1 MNFHRHRM
9 PTPPQTF
16 FGLAITSLLI
26 LLTACSPAPSPTRP
40 TETTLP
46 PTNTAVVIS
55 ATSTPLSTLPPSP
68 VPILPSATVPPEP
81 VRAQY
86 NLSAT
91 LNYSR
96 HSLLVQETI
105 EYPNRTGE
113 RLAELVLAVEP
124 NRYLGGFRLN
134 SIQAGEAKI
143 DNYSLVINQLK
154 FTLPAPLEIGQSL
167 RLSIAYDLSLP
178 ALPRPTGSINA
189 GIYGYSARQMNLADW
204 YPYIPAY
211 IQGSGWAM
219 HNPWYYGEHQVYEM
233 ADFNVDLALEN
244 PPANMTIAA
253 AAPVKMVD
261 GHYTYTH
268 LNARNFTFS
277 ASDMYTT
284 VIKMAGN
291 VTVISYAFPFDANTG
306 LVALDDATQAV
317 ELYSKLFGVYPHET
331 LSVVEVD
338 FQDGMEYD
346 GLFFLSKG
354 FYNTYDGTPK
364 GYLTMIGVHETA
376 HQWWYA
382 RVANDQAFEPW
393 LDESLATYS
402 ELIFYSKMYP
412 GYEDWWWSYRVDY
425 FNPKGWVN
433 LHIYDYT
440 GSYPYRDG
448 VYLRGAQFLD
458 EVRARVGESAFFD
471 FLKDYAS
478 REQNQI
484 ATSQDFFTILKEHSP
499 ADISDLVAKYFKP

>member
-1 MNFHRHRM
+1 MNFHR
-9 PTPPQTF
+9 PDIFTAPQTF
-16 FGLAITSLLI
+16 FALIILSLTAFLS
-26 LLTACSPAPSPTRP
+26 ACSPNPSPANP

-46 PTNTAVVIS
+46 PVNTATMPA
-55 ATSTPLSTLPPSP
+55 ATLAPLPTVTPSLA
-68 VPILPSATVPPEP
+68 PILPSPTMVPEP

-96 HSLLVQETI
+96 HFLSVQETI
-105 EYPNRTGE
+105 DYPNRSGE
-113 RLAELVLAVEP
+113 SLTELVLAVEP
-124 NRYLGGFRLN
+124 NRYPGGFRLN
-134 SIQAGEAKI
+134 SLLAGGAKI
-143 DNYSLVINQLK
+143 DSYSLVNNQLK
-154 FTLPAPLEIGQSL
+154 FTLPAGLEKGQSL
-167 RLSIAYDLSLP
+167 QLNLAFDLSLP
-178 ALPRPTGSINA
+178 ALPRPVGSINA
-189 GIYGYSARQMNLADW
+189 GVYGYSSRQMNLVDW

-211 IQGSGWAM
+211 INGSGWAM

-233 ADFNVDLALEN
+233 ANFNVDLTLES
-244 PPANMTIAA
+244 PPANTTIAA
-253 AAPVKMVD
+253 ASPVKMVD

-277 ASDMYTT
+277 ASDMYTM

-291 VTVISYAFPFDANTG
+291 VTVTSYAFPFDAQTG
-306 LVALDDATQAV
+306 LVALDAATQAL
-317 ELYSKLFGVYPHET
+317 ELYSQLFGAYPHDN

-364 GYLTMIGVHETA
+364 GYLTMICVHETA

-382 RVANDQAFEPW
+382 RVANDQALEPW
-393 LDESLATYS
+393 LDEALATYS
-402 ELIFYSKMYP
+402 ELLYYSKFYS

-425 FNPKGWVN
+425 FDPKGWVN
-433 LHIYDYT
+433 LPIYDYS

-448 VYLRGAQFLD
+448 VYLSGARFLN

-471 FLKDYAS
+471 FLKDYAN

>member
-1 MNFHRHRM
+1 MSFRQM
-9 PTPPQTF
+9 QKSTTPRTF
-16 FGLAITSLLI
+16 FGMVLFALFLI
-26 LLTACSPAPSPTRP
+26 LSACSPSPTPSDP
-40 TETTLP
+40 TQTIP
-46 PTNTAVVIS
+46 APTSSLVSPS
-55 ATSTPLSTLPPSP
+55 ATVAQLSTFTPSP
-68 VPILPSATVPPEP
+68 VPVLPTATAVPEP

-86 NLSAT
+86 DLSAT

-96 HSLLVQETI
+96 HYLSVQETI

-113 RLAELVLAVEP
+113 VLNELVLAVEP

-134 SIQAGEAKI
+134 SLKTGETLI
-143 DNYSLVINQLK
+143 NTYSLVNNQLI
-154 FTLPAPLEIGQSL
+154 FSLPASLERGQSIQL
-167 RLSIAYDLSLP
+167 AISYDLSLP
-178 ALPRPTGSINA
+178 VLPRPVGSINA
-189 GIYGYSARQMNLADW
+189 GIYGYSARQMNLVDW
-204 YPYIPAY
+204 YPYVPPY
-211 IQGSGWAM
+211 IQGQGWAM

-233 ADFNVDLALEN
+233 ADFNVDLSLES
-244 PPANMTIAA
+244 PPANLTIAA
-253 AAPVKMVD
+253 ASQVKMVD

-268 LNARNFTFS
+268 RNARNFTFS
-277 ASDMYTT
+277 ASDMYT
-284 VIKMAGN
+284 VYVKMVGA
-291 VTVISYAFPFDANTG
+291 VTVTSYAFPFDASAG
-306 LVALDDATQAV
+306 LTALNDSAQAL
-317 ELYSKLFGVYPHET
+317 ELYDQLFGAYPHDI

-346 GLFFLSKG
+346 GLYFLSKG

-393 LDESLATYS
+393 LDEAMATYS
-402 ELIFYSKMYP
+402 ELLFYSKVYP

-433 LHIYDYT
+433 LHIYDYG

-448 VYLRGAQFLD
+448 VYLRGVRFLND
-458 EVRARVGESAFFD
+458 VRARVGENAFFD
-471 FLKDYAS
+471 FLKDYAT

-484 ATSQDFFTILKEHSP
+484 ATSQDFFAILKEHTT
-499 ADISDLVAKYFKP
+499 ADLSDLMAEYFKP